1 MKHRISTTQALGSVM
16 HFNTMWLP
24 TCRLFIAMLFIAVAQ
39 TVEGQTVIGNQVDYA
54 APLNYKIAGITVSGA
69 QYTDVQAIKLFSGL
83 QEGDEVAIPGDA
95 ISDAVRKL
103 WKQRLFTDIGIY
115 AAEFRGNDVYLVI
128 SLKESPRMTKYV
140 INGVKKSESDNLREK
155 LDLRT
160 MTISTDNVKNN
171 SIKTIKDYY
180 IDKGYY
186 AATIKV
192 SEREDPTLQNGVILE
207 FDVNKGDRVKIEEI
221 VIEGAGIAQE
231 KRDIL
236 FLKGRKMRPVM
247 SVSAIKRTMKDT
259 KERDWSRVFKSSKFM
274 EEKYEEDKQKII
286 AKYNKKGFRNAKIA
300 YDSVYTIN
308 SERVGI
314 YMKIEEDKRFYFRNI
329 NFVGNTKYTT
339 GRLDSVLNIRRGDI
353 YNLELLETRLNFNP
367 QGIDLSSLYTDDGYL
382 AFYAFPVETLIEPDS
397 IDIEVRMNEG
407 KQFRIGRINIS
418 GNTKTNDHV
427 IFREIRTRPG
437 ELFNRSDIIRT
448 QRELASLGYFNQE
461 AFDVRTNPRP
471 DDGLVDLEYVL
482 EEKPNDQIQLS
493 GGWGGG
499 RVVGSLQLSFTN
511 FSMRNFFKKE
521 SWSPLPTGDGQRL
534 SLSASS
540 NGTFFQAYNISF
552 TEPWLGGKKPTS
564 LTVSSSI
571 SRQTNGQFKKLRQSD
586 LDNNSF
592 LRENYSVGDDNPNL
606 QELKVIGGAINIGTR
621 LQKPDDYFVL
631 YTGISYQKF
640 ILNNYRAFFGD
651 FSNGI
656 ANNLAYNFTL
666 SRSSTSEP
674 IYPTYGSQITFTTKL
689 TPPYKF
695 LAERFGDKTFD
706 YENMTQG
713 ERFKLVEYYKMKI
726 TAHWYTALNKHKDR
740 KFVLHTNVGLGFI
753 GSYNKQLGLTPF
765 ERFYL
770 GGVYLSGF
778 LLDGR
783 EIVNLRG
790 YDDLTL
796 TSPNQ
801 NTGAPAIAKYS
812 AELRYPLSTN
822 PSATI
827 FMMAFAEAGNT
838 WSDLRLFNPYQ
849 VYRSAGTGLRIFLP
863 MFGLLGF
870 DYGWRLDDL
879 PSYPNMARGQ
889 FHFSIGMNMGE
900 L

>member
-1 MKHRISTTQALGSVM
+1 
-16 HFNTMWLP
+16 
-24 TCRLFIAMLFIAVAQ
+24 
-39 TVEGQTVIGNQVDYA
+39 
-54 APLNYKIAGITVSGA
+54 
-69 QYTDVQAIKLFSGL
+69 
-83 QEGDEVAIPGDA
+83 
-95 ISDAVRKL
+95 
-103 WKQRLFTDIGIY
+103 
-115 AAEFRGNDVYLVI
+115 
-128 SLKESPRMTKYV
+128 
-140 INGVKKSESDNLREK
+140 
-155 LDLRT
+155 
-160 MTISTDNVKNN
+160 
-171 SIKTIKDYY
+171 
-180 IDKGYY
+180 
-186 AATIKV
+186 
-192 SEREDPTLQNGVILE
+192 
-207 FDVNKGDRVKIEEI
+207 
-221 VIEGAGIAQE
+221 
-231 KRDIL
+231 
-236 FLKGRKMRPVM
+236 
-247 SVSAIKRTMKDT
+247 
-259 KERDWSRVFKSSKFM
+259 
-274 EEKYEEDKQKII
+274 
-286 AKYNKKGFRNAKIA
+286 
-300 YDSVYTIN
+300 
-308 SERVGI
+308 
-314 YMKIEEDKRFYFRNI
+314 
-329 NFVGNTKYTT
+329 
-339 GRLDSVLNIRRGDI
+339 
-353 YNLELLETRLNFNP
+353 
-367 QGIDLSSLYTDDGYL
+367 
-382 AFYAFPVETLIEPDS
+382 
-397 IDIEVRMNEG
+397 MNEG
-407 KQFRIGRINIS
+407 KQFRIGRVTIS

-461 AFDVRTNPRP
+461 AFDVRTNPRQEE
-471 DDGLVDLEYVL
+471 GLVDLEYVL

-511 FSMRNFFKKE
+511 FSMRNFFHGP

-540 NGTFFQAYNISF
+540 NGTYFQSYNISF
-552 TEPWLGGKKPTS
+552 SEPWLGGKKPTS

-571 SRQTNGQFKKLRQSD
+571 SRQTNGQFKKLKQSD
-586 LDNNSF
+586 LDNSAF
-592 LRENYSVGDDNPNL
+592 LRENYEVGDLNPNL
-606 QELKVIGGAINIGTR
+606 QELKVIGGSVSIGTR

-640 ILNNYRAFFGD
+640 ILNNYRAFFGN

-674 IYPTYGSQITFTTKL
+674 IYPTYGSNITFTTKI
-689 TPPYKF
+689 TPPYKY
-695 LAERFGDKTFD
+695 LSERFGGKTYD
-706 YENMTQG
+706 YVNMTQE

-740 KFVLHTNVGLGFI
+740 KFVLHTNIGFGFI
-753 GSYNKQLGLTPF
+753 GSYNKQLGLSPF

-770 GGVYLSGF
+770 GGVYLSGY

-838 WSDLRLFNPYQ
+838 WSDVRLFNPYQ

-879 PSYPNMARGQ
+879 PNYPNMARGQ